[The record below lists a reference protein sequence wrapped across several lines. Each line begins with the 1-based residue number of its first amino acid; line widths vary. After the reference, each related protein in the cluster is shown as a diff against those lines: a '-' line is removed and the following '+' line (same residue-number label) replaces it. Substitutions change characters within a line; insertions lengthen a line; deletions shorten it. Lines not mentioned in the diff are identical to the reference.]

1 MHQLGALLAASNQ
14 IPNLEVYYLIKQ
26 EVWKK
31 VILRADLWY
40 SSLGSRW
47 CLSSSLGLLMVARRL
62 QQLWS
67 SQSHTMSDS
76 SIRSKKQTSASLVH
90 LFWSGAKVFL
100 EASPSTNFHLH
111 FTGQIILIATLTWAL
126 NNYQTLL

>member
-40 SSLGSRW
+40 SSLGSR
-47 CLSSSLGLLMVARRL
+47 
-62 QQLWS
+62 
-67 SQSHTMSDS
+67 
-76 SIRSKKQTSASLVH
+76 
-90 LFWSGAKVFL
+90 
-100 EASPSTNFHLH
+100 
-111 FTGQIILIATLTWAL
+111 
-126 NNYQTLL
+126 